1 MAKSGRMKRLKKYHA
16 QSQRADLLAAS
27 NKDETIVVLTQC
39 RQEATQAGDEDY
51 RLFFE
56 AELIGYTCPDHPAQ
70 IALLDQALAW
80 SEAAS
85 PKSDFFLLRNKG
97 VYFSQH
103 DDEQNAIACYDKALE
118 IASHDHISLRM
129 KGSSLSNL
137 GDDQKAIEWFDK
149 ALEIAP
155 HDHISLRMKGSSLS
169 NLGDDQKAIEWFD
182 KALAVKPDDYRAL
195 YLKGISLRNL
205 GKTEE
210 AIEWFD
216 KALAVKPDDY
226 SALYE
231 KGVLLNDLGKEQDA
245 VNLFNRILE
254 IKPQNHDAFRELGV
268 SYSKLGNQK
277 RAIELFNKALAV
289 KPDDY
294 VTLRNKGVVL
304 SMQGSWQEAVELYQ
318 QALAIK
324 PDDMRIIRAW
334 AATLYRMGNYE
345 LACEKISLAAQREP
359 EKYRADFFT
368 IFRLVGKNPD
378 VAWRRLFPQPATASI
393 KSDDRLQDI
402 RDFVG
407 TIRTSLGEKGQEF
420 LRQKEAAEGN
430 VAMFLQPESLLSE
443 DRSLFLVLRKWNSY
457 TPAIPAD
464 TEERSRGGGYF
475 IYHNGKGTV
484 IDPGY
489 NFIENFHNA
498 GCRIHDIDNIVITH
512 AHNDHTIDF
521 ESICTL
527 LYQYNSKAGK
537 AGTPKKKIR
546 LYFNNGTFKKFSGL
560 LNLMDK
566 NFDTIHTLNVDNRY
580 QLQVGLTLTVLPA
593 YHDEVVSR
601 DQSIGLLFT
610 FDFGGTE
617 QKIVFTSDT
626 GLFPLCTV
634 SDGLR
639 PDTKGKE
646 LWEAYPASA
655 LENINLLVTHI
666 GSIKTEELNF
676 DLNDD
681 IGKCLYP
688 NHLGM
693 IGTARMI
700 TKLRP
705 KLALVSEFGEEM
717 RNFRRDI
724 VKRIEEDVVCKVIS
738 KAEIRPRLAPADLAF
753 VYDIADAKFLCCA
766 DYQWVDANKIDYD
779 YENDR
784 KEDLYYFCDSTLS
797 RIGRSEYAATLEK
810 Y

>member
-1 MAKSGRMKRLKKYHA
+1 VALSKLG
-16 QSQRADLLAAS
+16 
-27 NKDETIVVLTQC
+27 NE
-39 RQEATQAGDEDY
+39 QE
-51 RLFFE
+51 
-56 AELIGYTCPDHPAQ
+56 
-70 IALLDQALAW
+70 
-80 SEAAS
+80 
-85 PKSDFFLLRNKG
+85 
-97 VYFSQH
+97 
-103 DDEQNAIACYDKALE
+103 
-118 IASHDHISLRM
+118 
-129 KGSSLSNL
+129 
-137 GDDQKAIEWFDK
+137 AIEW
-149 ALEIAP
+149 L
-155 HDHISLRMKGSSLS
+155 
-169 NLGDDQKAIEWFD
+169 D
-182 KALAVKPDDYRAL
+182 KALAVKPDDYDAL
-195 YLKGISLRNL
+195 RTKGVALSKSGN
-205 GKTEE
+205 EQE

-226 SALYE
+226 
-231 KGVLLNDLGKEQDA
+231 DA
-245 VNLFNRILE
+245 
-254 IKPQNHDAFRELGV
+254 
-268 SYSKLGNQK
+268 
-277 RAIELFNKALAV
+277 
-289 KPDDY
+289 
-294 VTLRNKGVVL
+294 LRNKGVAF
-304 SMQGSWQEAVELYQ
+304 SKQGNRPAAIKLYQ
-318 QALAIK
+318 QALALK
-324 PDDMRIIRAW
+324 PDDAHTIREWAVAAYHLKDYRTVWAKIKEAVKLAPQEYKDDFYSIMR
-334 AATLYRMGNYE
+334 
-345 LACEKISLAAQREP
+345 
-359 EKYRADFFT
+359 FT
-368 IFRLVGKNPD
+368 SKDPD
-378 VAWRRLFPQPATASI
+378 AEWQSLFPENTEQVIEQS
-393 KSDDRLQDI
+393 DRLRDI

-430 VAMFLQPESLLSE
+430 VAMFLQPESLLAQ

-566 NFDTIHTLNVDNRY
+566 SFDTIHTLNVGNGY
-580 QLQVGLTLTVLPA
+580 QIQAGLTLTVLPA

-655 LENINLLVTHI
+655 LENIDLLVTHI

-724 VKRIEEDVVCKVIS
+724 VRRIEEDVVCKVIS

-753 VYDIADAKFLCCA
+753 VYDIAGAKFLCCA

-779 YENDR
+779 YENDS
-784 KEDLYYFCDSTLS
+784 KEDLYYFCNTTLS
-797 RIGRSEYAATLEK
+797 RIGRSEYAATLARFKEQRNK
-810 Y
+810 QQGLYFVERAEGEESSS